1 MSQWSSQEWREK
13 RGEWWKI
20 AKDVLKHYWVGT
32 KLLATEVKVASKY
45 VRKSLRGKTLSRRE
59 RRQLTRTTADIFRM
73 VPMLIFL
80 VIPFMELLLPVALTI
95 FPNMLPSTFQDKL
108 QKEENL
114 KKKLRVKLEVASFL
128 QVGGGPTVAQL
139 EVAGSIH
146 A

>member
-1 MSQWSSQEWREK
+1 
-13 RGEWWKI
+13 
-20 AKDVLKHYWVGT
+20 
-32 KLLATEVKVASKY
+32 
-45 VRKSLRGKTLSRRE
+45 
-59 RRQLTRTTADIFRM
+59 
-73 VPMLIFL
+73 MLIFL